1 MALSSYRAP
10 MRSRLDSIDAGL
22 AVERALDLGVV
33 GVGGR
38 LSGPPRD
45 SVDAVARVAD
55 EHDERVAG
63 RLGRFIE
70 IDDGAEVWT
79 RDPAGLFHRGVVT
92 GPWRYD
98 AEPAA
103 YDVDLTHV
111 RPCAWER
118 DALAEHELPTAVAAA
133 FRRGGRN
140 FQRIR
145 AYDVP

>member
-1 MALSSYRAP
+1 MSSYRAP
-10 MRSRLDSIDAGL
+10 MRSRIDSVDAGL

-38 LSGPPRD
+38 LATPPRD
-45 SVDAVARVAD
+45 SVDAVARVAA
-55 EHDERVAG
+55 EHDERVAR
-63 RLGRFIE
+63 RLERFVAVE
-70 IDDGAEVWT
+70 DGAEVWT

-98 AEPAA
+98 AERAA

-111 RPCAWER
+111 RPCSWSAS
-118 DALAEHELPTAVAAA
+118 ALAEHEVPAAVAAT

-145 AYDVP
+145 PLDLG

>member
-1 MALSSYRAP
+1 MSSYRAP
-10 MRSRLDSIDAGL
+10 MRSRIDAVDAGL

-38 LSGPPRD
+38 LSGSPRD
-45 SVDAVARVAD
+45 AVDAVARVAD
-55 EHDERVAG
+55 DHDERVAR
-63 RLGRFIE
+63 RLERFIAVP
-70 IDDGAEVWT
+70 DGAEVWT
-79 RDPAGLFHRGVVT
+79 RDPAALFHRGVFT

-98 AEPAA
+98 ADPAA

-111 RPCAWER
+111 RPCSWEP
-118 DALAEHELPTAVAAA
+118 DALAEHELPAAVAAA

-145 AYDVP
+145 AL

>member
-1 MALSSYRAP
+1 
-10 MRSRLDSIDAGL
+10 
-22 AVERALDLGVV
+22 VV

-45 SVDAVARVAD
+45 SVDAEARVAD
-55 EHDERVAG
+55 EHDDRVAG
-63 RLGRFIE
+63 RLARFIAV
-70 IDDGAEVWT
+70 DDGAEVWT

-98 AEPAA
+98 PDPAA
-103 YDVDLTHV
+103 YDVDLCQV
-111 RPCAWER
+111 RPCAWDA
-118 DALAEHELPTAVAAA
+118 DALAEHEVPAAVAAT

-145 AYDVP
+145 ALEGR